1 MPHEILESMRALREE
16 MRQRLLQVPE
26 YRALVSLDRS
36 INELCD
42 ILQTAAPQQP
52 MRADYAPQPVAAPAP
67 APLSAPMSAPMPM
80 PAPVAPVHQAAEA
93 APQRSGGIASAFA
106 ETLAAKM
113 DQRNLAR
120 AQAVYAPPT
129 HRAMGA

>member
-42 ILQTAAPQQP
+42 ILQNTMPQPQPRAEYAQPAAAP
-52 MRADYAPQPVAAPAP
+52 APVAAPAP
-67 APLSAPMSAPMPM
+67 QAMD
-80 PAPVAPVHQAAEA
+80 VAQPRA
-93 APQRSGGIASAFA
+93 SGIASAFA

-113 DQRNLAR
+113 DQRNLSR
-120 AQAVYAPPT
+120 ASAVYAPPT
-129 HRAMGA
+129 HRALGA

>member
-1 MPHEILESMRALREE
+1 MRALREE

-42 ILQTAAPQQP
+42 ILQDAMPQQP
-52 MRADYAPQPVAAPAP
+52 AAVRIRCNRSPRRRRRRCSP
-67 APLSAPMSAPMPM
+67 PRLRRLMP
-80 PAPVAPVHQAAEA
+80 PIAAEVA
-93 APQRSGGIASAFA
+93 QARAGGIASAFA

-120 AQAVYAPPT
+120 ASAVYAPPT
-129 HRAMGA
+129 HRALGA

>member
-42 ILQTAAPQQP
+42 ILQNAMPQQP
-52 MRADYAPQPVAAPAP
+52 MRAEYAQPVAAPAP
-67 APLSAPMSAPMPM
+67 AP
-80 PAPVAPVHQAAEA
+80 VA
-93 APQRSGGIASAFA
+93 APAAQSVDVAQPRAGGIASAFA

-120 AQAVYAPPT
+120 ASAVYAPPT
-129 HRAMGA
+129 HRALGA

>member
-42 ILQTAAPQQP
+42 ILQDAMPPQP
-52 MRADYAPQPVAAPAP
+52 MRAEYAQPVAAPP
-67 APLSAPMSAPMPM
+67 
-80 PAPVAPVHQAAEA
+80 PAPVAQTAQVAEVA
-93 APQRSGGIASAFA
+93 QPRASGIASAFA

-120 AQAVYAPPT
+120 ASAVYAPPT
-129 HRAMGA
+129 HRALGA